1 MEPQKWISLTES
13 LLREITTKNNN
24 VREYYLTRI
33 KHQKIKTQVNY
44 LISLKNLFVITGKND
59 GKLLEKADILN
70 LLESKWFDSLKPST
84 KKLYIIRFVD
94 YLKFSKRKDLVKYFP
109 KKLKIEQRYFNKNE
123 LVSRDDLNLL
133 LENVS
138 PKLKALIMVLYEGAL
153 RKGELLNIKLRDVVF
168 SDKFAEIEIRKSKT
182 KKRRIPLIESVP
194 YLREWIKEIGIK
206 EDDLLF
212 QYKFE
217 SSLNS
222 TFNSINAYM
231 KKRYPNKWK
240 HDKLYPHLFRHSRL
254 TELAASGYSNEA
266 LLKKFAGWEAGS
278 NMAAVYFHL
287 DDADVKN
294 MLLIENGL
302 EKFEKKPTKKFQP
315 IICPTCS
322 VENGQQNYFCWN
334 CNNLLNKDKSIEAG
348 LHLIIQPNEIAEINK
363 KLTNMD
369 NVIQMLTKILFHKNI
384 QNNYPDLEI
393 GDSAK
398 LTNLIIKEFNMLI
411 DKE

>member
-1 MEPQKWISLTES
+1 MEPQKWISLTET
-13 LLREITTKNNN
+13 LLREITTEQNNI
-24 VREYYLTRI
+24 REYYLTRV

-44 LISLKNLFVITGKND
+44 LICLKNLFAVTGKNNE
-59 GKLLEKADILN
+59 KLLEKADILN
-70 LLESKWFDSLKPST
+70 LLDSEWFDSLKPST
-84 KKLYIIRFVD
+84 RKLYIIRFVD
-94 YLKFSKRKDLVKYFP
+94 YLKFSKRKDLITYFP

-123 LVSRDDLNLL
+123 LISRDDLNLL

-153 RKGELLNIKLRDVVF
+153 RKGELLNIKLRDIVF

-182 KKRRIPLIESVP
+182 KKRRIPLIESIP

-206 EDDLLF
+206 EDDNVF
-212 QYKFE
+212 QYKYE

-222 TFNSINAYM
+222 TFNSINTYM
-231 KKRYPNKWK
+231 KKRHPNKWK

-266 LLKKFAGWEAGS
+266 LIKKFAGWEAGS

-302 EKFEKKPTKKFQP
+302 EKFEKKTTKKFQS

-334 CNNLLNKDKSIEAG
+334 CNNVLDKKKSLEAG
-348 LHLIIQPNEIAEINK
+348 IHQILQSDEIAEINK
-363 KLTNMD
+363 RLTNME
-369 NVIQMLTKILFHKNI
+369 NIIKLQEQYIFHILTKDTEYKDLKLDKNTSI
-384 QNNYPDLEI
+384 TDKIVENYN
-393 GDSAK
+393 K
-398 LTNLIIKEFNMLI
+398 LI
-411 DKE
+411 DK

>member
-1 MEPQKWISLTES
+1 METQKWISLTKT

-24 VREYYLTRI
+24 IREYYLTRI

-70 LLESKWFDSLKPST
+70 LLESEWYDSLKPST
-84 KKLYIIRFVD
+84 RKLYIIRFIN
-94 YLKFSKRKDLVKYFP
+94 YLKFSKRKDLVVYFP
-109 KKLKIEQRYFNKNE
+109 KKLKIEHRYFNKNE
-123 LVSRDDLNLL
+123 LISRDDLNLL

-194 YLREWIKEIGIK
+194 YLREWIKYIGIK

-222 TFNSINAYM
+222 TFNAINNYM
-231 KKRYPNKWK
+231 AKRHPNKWK

-294 MLLIENGL
+294 MLLVENGL
-302 EKFEKKPTKKFQP
+302 EKFEKKTTKKFQP
-315 IICPTCS
+315 IICPTCNM
-322 VENGQQNYFCWN
+322 ENGQQNYFCWN
-334 CNNLLNKDKSIEAG
+334 CNNLLDKKKSIEAG
-348 LHLIIQPNEIAEINK
+348 LHLIIQPDEIAEINK

-369 NVIQMLTKILFHKNI
+369 NVIQMLTKILFHKYT